1 MDQQSPIG
9 PPRGFR
15 DILPTEARELGVIEQ
30 TLADVFADSGFT
42 PLHPPLL
49 EYGAVDPAKR
59 RPIRFLDS
67 DGTLVALRPD
77 LTTSVAR
84 LVAGRYRDLTG
95 VLRLSYVAPVFREE
109 PAMSG
114 GARGGLPARGEL
126 LGGGGAPGAAAGP
139 AVLAGALPRCRGSV
153 FAATPHGWD
162 KCLR

>member
-1 MDQQSPIG
+1 MQQQDPIG

-59 RPIRFLDS
+59 RPIQFLDS

-77 LTTSVAR
+77 LPTSVAR
-84 LVAGRYRDLTG
+84 LRAGRYRHLTG
-95 VLRLSYVAPVFREE
+95 VVRLSYVAPGFREE
-109 PAMSG
+109 PAMTG
-114 GARGGLPARGEL
+114 GARHARQ
-126 LGGGGAPGAAAGP
+126 AGSR
-139 AVLAGALPRCRGSV
+139 LS
-153 FAATPHGWD
+153 
-162 KCLR
+162 

>member
-30 TLADVFADSGFT
+30 TLAEVFADFGFT

-49 EYGAVDPAKR
+49 EYGAADSAKR
-59 RPIRFLDS
+59 RRMQFLDS
-67 DGTLVALRPD
+67 DGSLVALRPD

-84 LVAGRYRDLTG
+84 LVGGRYRDMTG
-95 VLRLSYVAPVFREE
+95 VLRLSYIAPVFREE

-114 GARGGLPARGEL
+114 GSREILQAGGGPGG
-126 LGGGGAPGAAAGP
+126 GGGGAPGARDHAA
-139 AVLAGALPRCRGSV
+139 C
-153 FAATPHGWD
+153 
-162 KCLR
+162 